1 MSMDQI
7 VCMDGALWGF
17 ARGAKAK
24 LVMQTLV
31 EWADWNGFVVVN
43 WKRFRKEHG
52 LDRSNLYRIL
62 RRLEK
67 GKFLCRSV
75 DHFGEI
81 QWGHLLINPMAASP
95 KNLTPGPFRNRFLAF
110 NRNLEIVENLLLGKP
125 IEVAKARARRGSRK
139 RREEVSGIKW
149 RALLKFCATGLE
161 IKPDPKPA
169 PQFAPGIKKGRPKP
183 KALKGR

>member
-1 MSMDQI
+1 MEQI

-17 ARGAKAK
+17 ARGAKAR

-43 WKRFRKEHG
+43 WRRFRKEHD

-95 KNLTPGPFRNRFLAF
+95 KNLAPGPLKNRFLAF
-110 NRNLEIVENLLLGKP
+110 IRNLEVVENLLLGKP
-125 IEVAKARARRGSRK
+125 IGQAKIQARRGNRK
-139 RREEVSGIKW
+139 RREEVSGVKW
-149 RALLKFCATGLE
+149 RSMLKFCAEGLE
-161 IKPDPKPA
+161 IKSSPKPA
-169 PQFAPGIKKGRPKP
+169 PRFAPGIKNGKAKP
-183 KALKGR
+183 KILRGR